1 MIKRESFYDQFG
13 HAAFD
18 GAPKKEAPAVPAHTV
33 IVMADRAADT
43 GNIISKGTREIWMI
57 SLKIFSGICSM
68 DKAAAAVS
76 REVVLAATAVLEAA
90 SEAAAL
96 AETSEAA
103 GEVAMVMALGGFG
116 SQKGADMTASVIISL
131 EEAAFGCKKV
141 LSLKDPATGTV
152 QSLEVRI
159 PAGIETGKSI
169 RLRGKGMPGANG
181 GPGRG
186 SSSSGNGRRETRI

>member
-1 MIKRESFYDQFG
+1 
-13 HAAFD
+13 
-18 GAPKKEAPAVPAHTV
+18 
-33 IVMADRAADT
+33 
-43 GNIISKGTREIWMI
+43 MI

-68 DKAAAAVS
+68 DKAEAAVS
-76 REVVLAATAVLEAA
+76 REVVLAAN
-90 SEAAAL
+90 SGFG
-96 AETSEAA
+96 S
-103 GEVAMVMALGGFG
+103 GFGGSGFGGNFGGSRRRSYGNGFGGFG

-181 GPGRG
+181 GQAGIFFFR
-186 SSSSGNGRRETRI
+186 